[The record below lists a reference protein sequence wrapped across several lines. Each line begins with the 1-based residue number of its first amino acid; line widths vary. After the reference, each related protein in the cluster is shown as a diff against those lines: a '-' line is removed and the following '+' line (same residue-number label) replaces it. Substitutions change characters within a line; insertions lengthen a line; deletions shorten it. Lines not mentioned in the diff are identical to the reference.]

1 MSSKYYGSRGSGAPA
16 WYLQRVSGV
25 ALFVVAIGHYILM
38 HYHLDSGHTYDAVLA
53 RMQNPLYKALQIS
66 FVVLGLYH
74 GLSGTWNI
82 FRDYRMPGLV
92 ELEYSRT
99 SLSRRYYIRQ
109 PGNRNDFIILIH
121 STDFRRA
128 QQRTAIGVGSWK
140 NLPKVYFWNLSF
152 FIGVFNGSYV

>member
-82 FRDYRMPGLV
+82 FRDYKMPAWLSWTILGL
-92 ELEYSRT
+92 LYLAGISFA
-99 SLSRRYYIRQ
+99 SLGIAT
-109 PGNRNDFIILIH
+109 I
-121 STDFRRA
+121 
-128 QQRTAIGVGSWK
+128 
-140 NLPKVYFWNLSF
+140 LSF
-152 FIGVFNGSYV
+152 